1 MSRVREDLFEQFEP
15 EAAHSE
21 RAHGSNGV
29 RLVSRVQQAVQDETV
44 PPDTSVVDARYPETE
59 ELPVVSDADT
69 DATTTTTTTTAI
81 VGRPSVRRSAAIAT
95 AIFGS
100 GEMVRRRGQTVI
112 ETRVSCIVDR
122 SKDHAR
128 DTCASLGPRK

>member
-1 MSRVREDLFEQFEP
+1 MSGVRENLLEQFES
-15 EAAHSE
+15 EAAHRE

-69 DATTTTTTTTAI
+69 DATTTTTTTAI

-95 AIFGS
+95 AISGS

-112 ETRVSCIVDR
+112 ETLVSCIVDR
-122 SKDHAR
+122 SKNHAR
-128 DTCASLGPRK
+128 DTCASLGPRI

>member
-1 MSRVREDLFEQFEP
+1 MSGVRENLFEQFEP
-15 EAAHSE
+15 EAAHRE

-29 RLVSRVQQAVQDETV
+29 RLVSRVQQAVQDETI

-59 ELPVVSDADT
+59 ELSVVSDADT
-69 DATTTTTTTTAI
+69 DATTAAAAI

-95 AIFGS
+95 AISGS

-122 SKDHAR
+122 SKNHAR
-128 DTCASLGPRK
+128 DTCASLGPRI

>member
-1 MSRVREDLFEQFEP
+1 MSGVRENLLEQFES
-15 EAAHSE
+15 EAAYRE
-21 RAHGSNGV
+21 RAYGSNGV

-69 DATTTTTTTTAI
+69 DATTTTTAI

-95 AIFGS
+95 AISGS

-112 ETRVSCIVDR
+112 ETLVSCIVDR
-122 SKDHAR
+122 SKNHAR
-128 DTCASLGPRK
+128 DTCASLGPRI

>member
-1 MSRVREDLFEQFEP
+1 MSGVRKNLLEQFES
-15 EAAHSE
+15 EAAHRE

-69 DATTTTTTTTAI
+69 DATTTTTAI

-95 AIFGS
+95 AISGS

-112 ETRVSCIVDR
+112 ETLVSCIVDR
-122 SKDHAR
+122 SKNHAR
-128 DTCASLGPRK
+128 DTCASLGPRI

>member
-69 DATTTTTTTTAI
+69 DATTTTAI

-95 AIFGS
+95 AISGS